1 MRLPAA
7 MADDGAT
14 EDGYQTPSWIE
25 VPPVAE
31 PEDADIE
38 YEEELGYPGEPPYTR
53 GAYASMYRGR
63 LWTMRQYAGFGSP
76 EETNERFHQ
85 LLDQGMTGLSVA
97 FDLPTQIGYDSD
109 AEIAMGEVG
118 KVGVAIDSIRDME
131 TLFDSI
137 PLDEVSTSMTINA
150 PAAVLL
156 AMYIVAAER
165 QGVDESEL
173 RGTVQNDI
181 LKEYIARGTYIY
193 PPDESLRLTADMIE
207 YCSEN
212 VPKWNTISI
221 SGYHIREAGASAPQ
235 ELAFTL
241 ANARAYVKRVLD
253 RGMDVDSFAPRLS
266 FFFNGYSDL
275 FEEVAKF
282 RAARRMWSTIME
294 EEFDAEH
301 PKSKRLRFHTQTAG
315 SSLTAQQPLNNVVRT
330 TIEALAAVLG
340 GTQSLHTNAWDE
352 ALGLPTE
359 RSARVALRTQ
369 QILAHESGVANTI
382 DPLAGSYHVEWMTD
396 EIEERTW
403 ELLHRIDD
411 MGGMQRAIEQGWVQ
425 EKIQDAAWRHQ
436 QEVEEGERTIVGVN
450 AFELED
456 EEDQEVLE
464 IPDDLEEHQI
474 DRLQTFKADRDE
486 EAAQAAIADL
496 EEAAEGTENLMPHI
510 LDAVRQEATTGEICN
525 ALRRTWGEYR
535 DPAGGM

>member
-1 MRLPAA
+1 
-7 MADDGAT
+7 MA
-14 EDGYQTPSWIE
+14 EDPSSADESVQTPSWID
-25 VPPVAE
+25 VPRVSGPD
-31 PEDADIE
+31 DADVDYAE
-38 YEEELGYPGEPPYTR
+38 DLGYPGEPPYTR

-63 LWTMRQYAGFGSP
+63 LWTMRQYAGFGSA

-131 TLFDSI
+131 TLFDGI

-150 PAAVLL
+150 PASVLL

-165 QGVDESEL
+165 QGADQADL

-193 PPDESLRLTADMIE
+193 PPDESLRLTADLIT

-221 SGYHIREAGASAPQ
+221 SGYHIREAGATAPQ

-241 ANARAYVKRVLD
+241 ADARAYVSRVLE
-253 RGMDVDSFAPRLS
+253 RGQDVDSFAPRLS

-282 RAARRMWSTIME
+282 RAARRMWAQIME
-294 EEFDAEH
+294 GEFGAEN
-301 PKSKRLRFHTQTAG
+301 PKSMRLRFHTQTAG
-315 SSLTAQQPLNNVVRT
+315 SSLTAQQPLNNIVRT
-330 TIEALAAVLG
+330 TVEALAAVLG

-359 RSARVALRTQ
+359 RSARVGLRTQ
-369 QILAHESGVANTI
+369 QIIAHESGVPNTI
-382 DPLAGSYHVEWMTD
+382 DPMAGSYHVEWLTD
-396 EIEERTW
+396 EIEEQAW
-403 ELLHRIDD
+403 DLIHRIDD
-411 MGGMQRAIEQGWVQ
+411 MGGMQQAIERGWVQ
-425 EKIQDAAWRHQ
+425 EKIQDAAWKHQ
-436 QEVEEGERTIVGVN
+436 QEVEDGERTIVGVN
-450 AFELED
+450 AFETD
-456 EEDQEVLE
+456 EEADQDVLE
-464 IPDDLEEHQI
+464 IPEQLEAEQKQ
-474 DRLQTFKADRDE
+474 RLAAFREDRDD
-486 EAAQAAIADL
+486 EAAREAVAAL
-496 EEAAEGTENLMPHI
+496 QKAARGDDNLMPYI
-510 LDAVRQEATTGEICN
+510 IEAVRHEATTGEICN

-535 DPAGGM
+535 DPAGKM